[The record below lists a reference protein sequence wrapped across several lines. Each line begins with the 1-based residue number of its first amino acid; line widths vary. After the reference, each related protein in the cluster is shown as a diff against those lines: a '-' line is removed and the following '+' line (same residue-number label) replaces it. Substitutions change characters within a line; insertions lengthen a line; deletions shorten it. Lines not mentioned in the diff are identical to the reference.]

1 MSSIKQ
7 YTTARDA
14 LLIQVTR
21 ALQEDERFVAAW
33 LAGSFG
39 RGTQDQFS
47 DLDLHVIVADA
58 YSETLCARPWKER
71 GRTTD
76 ERLALFKQFGTPSV
90 IYDAHH
96 NAPTGGAFTYVLY
109 VEAAI
114 NIDWMLIP
122 QAGAQREHD
131 SLLLFD
137 KIGIPP
143 AKSEESETHEE
154 RVERVSKEVSGFWMF
169 ATANISNLARH
180 DFLSFHWC
188 LLVMNLSI
196 LDVRGALKG
205 ERRKYPGKRYSI
217 SYATWQEQATALL
230 LLCDEMEELMPAVV
244 EMGGYVPFSPG
255 AAVKT
260 RLALVKEAMDTTL
273 R

>member
-1 MSSIKQ
+1 MSYIKQ
-7 YTTARDA
+7 YITAREA
-14 LLIQVTR
+14 LLTRVTS
-21 ALQEDERFVAAW
+21 ALQADERFVAAW

-47 DLDLHVIVADA
+47 DLDLHVIVANA
-58 YSETLCARPWKER
+58 YSETLCARPWRES
-71 GRTTD
+71 GHTTD

-90 IYDAHH
+90 VYEAHQ
-96 NAPTGGAFTYVLY
+96 NAPAGGTFTYVLY
-109 VEAAI
+109 AESAV

-122 QAGAQREHD
+122 QAGAQREQD

-137 KIGIPP
+137 KVGIPLEKP
-143 AKSEESETHEE
+143 EEPETPEE
-154 RVERVSKEVSGFWMF
+154 RVERMSKDVSGFWMF
-169 ATANISNLARH
+169 ATAGILNLYRH

-188 LLVMNLSI
+188 LLIMNLA
-196 LDVRGALKG
+196 LLEVRAALQG
-205 ERRKYPGKRYSI
+205 EKLKYQGKLYSA
-217 SYATWQEQATALL
+217 SYATWEEQASALL
-230 LLCDEMEELMPAVV
+230 RLCDEMEALMPAVV

-260 RLALVKEAMDTTL
+260 RLAILQEAMDTNL